1 MAALHRVWQKKQ
13 KRIKRVAAIWVTPE
27 ALDDPDDD
35 DDDLEAQTREHQR
48 LAAYCAK
55 HL

>member
-1 MAALHRVWQKKQ
+1 MAALHRVWLQKQ
-13 KRIKRVAAIWVTPE
+13 KRVQRVAAVWVSAE
-27 ALDDPDDD
+27 AFDDPTD